1 MFDEDVHKNALKAF
15 IAFLRTK
22 TTQKN
27 IAFFSD
33 ISREY
38 VRHLGK
44 GEKIPTIKVFFNII
58 EAAGL
63 DLKEGLGIYI
73 DYLQE
78 QKISL
83 AADRSKGIGIR
94 QEIKVKDVQ
103 KERLEKVYVEPTFLT
118 IRR

>member
-1 MFDEDVHKNALKAF
+1 MFDDEVHKNALKEF
-15 IAFLRTK
+15 IAFLRTRN
-22 TTQKN
+22 TQKN
-27 IAFFSD
+27 NAFFSD

-78 QKISL
+78 QKLSL
-83 AADRSKGIGIR
+83 AADRSKGL
-94 QEIKVKDVQ
+94 EYVK
-103 KERLEKVYVEPTFLT
+103 RLKSKTSKKND
-118 IRR
+118 

>member
-1 MFDEDVHKNALKAF
+1 MFDEKVHKNAVKEL

-83 AADRSKGIGIR
+83 AADRSKGL
-94 QEIKVKDVQ
+94 EYVK
-103 KERLEKVYVEPTFLT
+103 RLKSKTSKKND
-118 IRR
+118 

>member
-38 VRHLGK
+38 IRHLGK
-44 GEKIPTIKVFFNII
+44 GEKIPTIRIFFNII

-63 DLKEGLGIYI
+63 DLKEGLSLYI
-73 DYLQE
+73 DCLQK
-78 QKISL
+78 QKLAL
-83 AADRSKGIGIR
+83 AADRTKGLEYVKKLKSGKIR
-94 QEIKVKDVQ
+94 PKKN
-103 KERLEKVYVEPTFLT
+103 P
-118 IRR
+118 

>member
-1 MFDEDVHKNALKAF
+1 MFDEKVHKNAVKEL

-44 GEKIPTIKVFFNII
+44 GKKIPTIKVFFNII

-73 DYLQE
+73 DYLQQ

-83 AADRSKGIGIR
+83 AADRSKGL
-94 QEIKVKDVQ
+94 EYVK
-103 KERLEKVYVEPTFLT
+103 RLKSKTPKKND
-118 IRR
+118 

>member
-1 MFDEDVHKNALKAF
+1 MFDENVHKNAIKEL

-58 EAAGL
+58 EAAGI

-73 DYLQE
+73 DFLQK
-78 QKISL
+78 QKMAL
-83 AADRSKGIGIR
+83 AADHAKGLEYVKKLKSGKIR
-94 QEIKVKDVQ
+94 PKKN
-103 KERLEKVYVEPTFLT
+103 P
-118 IRR
+118 

>member
-22 TTQKN
+22 TPQKN

-44 GEKIPTIKVFFNII
+44 GEKIPTIRIFFNII
-58 EAAGL
+58 EAAGI

-73 DYLQE
+73 DFLQK
-78 QKISL
+78 QKMAL
-83 AADRSKGIGIR
+83 AADHAKGLEYVKKLKSGKIR
-94 QEIKVKDVQ
+94 PKKN
-103 KERLEKVYVEPTFLT
+103 P
-118 IRR
+118 

>member
-44 GEKIPTIKVFFNII
+44 GKKIPTIKVFFNII

-73 DYLQE
+73 DYLQQ

-83 AADRSKGIGIR
+83 AADRNKGLEYVKRLKSKTP
-94 QEIKVKDVQ
+94 KKND
-103 KERLEKVYVEPTFLT
+103 
-118 IRR
+118 

>member
-1 MFDEDVHKNALKAF
+1 MFEEDGHKNALKAF

-44 GEKIPTIKVFFNII
+44 GKKIPTIKVFFNII

-73 DYLQE
+73 DYLQQ

-83 AADRSKGIGIR
+83 AADRSKGL
-94 QEIKVKDVQ
+94 EYVK
-103 KERLEKVYVEPTFLT
+103 RLKSKTPKKND
-118 IRR
+118 

>member
-1 MFDEDVHKNALKAF
+1 MFDEEVHKNALKAF

-44 GEKIPTIKVFFNII
+44 GEKIPTIRIFFNII
-58 EAAGL
+58 EAAGI

-73 DYLQE
+73 DFLQK
-78 QKISL
+78 QKMAL
-83 AADRSKGIGIR
+83 AADHAKGLEYVKKLKSGKIR
-94 QEIKVKDVQ
+94 PKKN
-103 KERLEKVYVEPTFLT
+103 P
-118 IRR
+118 

>member
-44 GEKIPTIKVFFNII
+44 GKKIPTIKVFFNII

-73 DYLQE
+73 DYLQQ

-83 AADRSKGIGIR
+83 AADRSKGLDY
-94 QEIKVKDVQ
+94 VKKNKPKTGKKKD
-103 KERLEKVYVEPTFLT
+103 
-118 IRR
+118 

>member
-1 MFDEDVHKNALKAF
+1 MFDEEVHKNALKAF

-83 AADRSKGIGIR
+83 AADRSKGL
-94 QEIKVKDVQ
+94 EYVK
-103 KERLEKVYVEPTFLT
+103 RLKSKTSKKND
-118 IRR
+118 

>member
-1 MFDEDVHKNALKAF
+1 MFDEEVHKNALKAF

-58 EAAGL
+58 EAAGF
-63 DLKEGLGIYI
+63 DLKEGLGIYV

-78 QKISL
+78 QKLSL
-83 AADRSKGIGIR
+83 AADRSKGL
-94 QEIKVKDVQ
+94 EYVK
-103 KERLEKVYVEPTFLT
+103 RLKSGKMHPKKNP
-118 IRR
+118 

>member
-44 GEKIPTIKVFFNII
+44 GKKIPTIKVFFNII

-73 DYLQE
+73 DYLQQ

-83 AADRSKGIGIR
+83 AADRSKGL
-94 QEIKVKDVQ
+94 EHVK
-103 KERLEKVYVEPTFLT
+103 RLKSKTPKKND
-118 IRR
+118 

>member
-27 IAFFSD
+27 IAFCSD

-44 GEKIPTIKVFFNII
+44 GKKIPTIKVFFNII

-73 DYLQE
+73 DYLQQ

-83 AADRSKGIGIR
+83 AADRSKGL
-94 QEIKVKDVQ
+94 EYVK
-103 KERLEKVYVEPTFLT
+103 RLKSKTPKKND
-118 IRR
+118 

>member
-1 MFDEDVHKNALKAF
+1 MFDEYVHKNALKAF

-63 DLKEGLGIYI
+63 NLKEGLSLYV
-73 DYLQE
+73 DFLQQE
-78 QKISL
+78 QVAL
-83 AADRSKGIGIR
+83 AADRSKGL
-94 QEIKVKDVQ
+94 EYVK
-103 KERLEKVYVEPTFLT
+103 RLKSKTPKKND
-118 IRR
+118 

>member
-1 MFDEDVHKNALKAF
+1 MFDDEVHKNALKEF
-15 IAFLRTK
+15 IAFLRTHN
-22 TTQKN
+22 TQKN

-44 GEKIPTIKVFFNII
+44 GEKIPTIRIFFNII

-73 DYLQE
+73 DYLQK
-78 QKISL
+78 QKMAL
-83 AADRSKGIGIR
+83 AADHAKGLEYVKKLKSGKIR
-94 QEIKVKDVQ
+94 PKKN
-103 KERLEKVYVEPTFLT
+103 P
-118 IRR
+118 